1 MVGDDVMKRNVK
13 SFRRISILMLSFMM
27 VFTMVPVFGAE
38 TAADEKKVNVD
49 EALIKEAE
57 AEEPAA
63 KELTLADGTP
73 VDVESIPAEE
83 VASEKT
89 EEKESKTA
97 LKKTG
102 KRLAGDAESWETYND
117 NDSTFRAID
126 FSGAFESIQVGVP
139 VACTDDDDENYV
151 IATFKFVPETNGKY
165 LFYTNNKIDT
175 YGRLVEYDPETGDAR
190 QYVKDGNANNSDDFM
205 IAFTAQAGKE
215 YYLQSTLYYEDHTGS
230 YDVHLDKDEYTASIK
245 VSLKKSTGKAVVTGT
260 VTGDEF
266 DSLYVDGSEYS
277 SFTGAAKTINMRVF
291 NVGLHTIYATL
302 KNHDKKVYYAKAV
315 PTYIY
320 GTPSNK
326 LSYYTTGPNYFSIYY
341 SGNTYK
347 YDYTCD
353 LMLDYRLKGKKWK
366 NGYGPFGTSKTVK
379 RSKLKSAKKYQIRT
393 YFAKKFTYGGKK
405 YIITGK
411 QMGKTS
417 KVATVKTGGKKL
429 KIKSIKISKV
439 KVTSKMVYRG
449 RPGYIWDPYYGRY
462 NFGIRFGYEKE
473 TVTQFKITVKLK
485 KKPNAKGIMI
495 GNQMVKG
502 NKKKYTKLFTLTG
515 NQKGKKLTFSFC
527 SYQNGTYKGYSKLIR
542 KKKTIK

>member
-1 MVGDDVMKRNVK
+1 MKRNVK

-38 TAADEKKVNVD
+38 TTADEKKVNVD

-63 KELTLADGTP
+63 KELTLADRTP
-73 VDVESIPAEE
+73 VDVESIPA
-83 VASEKT
+83 VIVPS
-89 EEKESKTA
+89 
-97 LKKTG
+97 KKTG
-102 KRLAGDAESWETYND
+102 KKLANGSTVSWDVYDPDHESFKAIDVDGSYDPMEAGDTKNCEIDTEGAIITY
-117 NDSTFRAID
+117 
-126 FSGAFESIQVGVP
+126 
-139 VACTDDDDENYV
+139 
-151 IATFKFVPETNGKY
+151 KFVPEANGMY
-165 LFYTNNKIDT
+165 FFYSNASGELDP
-175 YGRLVEYDPETGDAR
+175 YGRIVEYDRTTDKYR
-190 QYVKDGNANNSDDFM
+190 QILNDDSDEYNFR
-205 IAFTAQAGKE
+205 INFEVSTGKE
-215 YYLQSTLYYEDHTGS
+215 YYLQSVLTSYKDQTGS
-230 YDVHLDKDEYTASIK
+230 FSVALEKDEYSASIK
-245 VSLKKSTGKAVVTGT
+245 VAFTKSTGKAVVTGT
-260 VTGDEF
+260 VSGDAF

-277 SFTGAAKTINMRVF
+277 SFTGAAKTINMREF

-347 YDYTCD
+347 YDYTCN

-411 QMGKTS
+411 QMGKKS

-527 SYQNGTYKGYSKLIR
+527 SYQNGTYKGYSKLVR